1 MRMSMPTCVS
11 PFPNCIFIEKTI
23 DSHLAESRDQGCSS
37 LRASP
42 PSGHM
47 LHSSTPASSPGHRRE
62 FNPPSGLGFPPVCV
76 HSFVCVC
83 VCLVLCKFIMWSFVW
98 PRSQSRHAQFH
109 RHMDQSCRPF
119 KPPSLCSSTLPTPQ
133 AWPLGMCPPFPNSV
147 IQLQIWCTS
156 FHSKMLHR
164 WMHSVCSLPGL
175 TFFPSAEV

>member
-23 DSHLAESRDQGCSS
+23 ESHLAESRDQGCSS

-83 VCLVLCKFIMWSFVW
+83 VCVQFYASSSCEASCGHDH
-98 PRSQSRHAQFH
+98 SQDMH
-109 RHMDQSCRPF
+109 
-119 KPPSLCSSTLPTPQ
+119 SSIATWTSPVGLSSHPHSVP
-133 AWPLGMCPPFPNSV
+133 PPFLLLRPGHWV
-147 IQLQIWCTS
+147 CVLHFQIRSFSFKSDAPASIPKCYIDGCTQYAA
-156 FHSKMLHR
+156 FQD
-164 WMHSVCSLPGL
+164 
-175 TFFPSAEV
+175 